1 MQGQPA
7 GAGPQFFGLSAGALV
22 GPGDH
27 GRQWITVSIKA
38 NQGMHRGTERQR
50 PYPTVT
56 LQSNAGDGLHY
67 RGKDCIWI
75 LLCVAGLRLVQWV
88 PDRMRRRDPTRDV
101 IGD

>member
-1 MQGQPA
+1 MQGQPP
-7 GAGPQFFGLSAGALV
+7 GPGPQPFGLPAGALV

-27 GRQWITVSIKA
+27 GSQWLTVPIKA

-56 LQSNAGDGLHY
+56 LQCNAGDSL
-67 RGKDCIWI
+67 RNRSEDCIWI
-75 LLCVAGLRLVQWV
+75 LLCVSGLRLVQWV
-88 PDRMRRRDPTRDV
+88 PDRMGRRDPTGDV